1 MCIPWYRL
9 VQLRINKI
17 FQNSAHRRSGR
28 EMFYDTSGYTYHWTV
43 ILVILVSLACT
54 VSAVVWLDT
63 CQKQFR
69 INNIPLRT
77 KWPYIL
83 FSCILIFFRL
93 YFGSVETLKYKP
105 TKSVPRSRHVF
116 LEAFGGP
123 VQSFSVLCIPTGG
136 THITSD
142 MCAGIHISRGTHI
155 TATPVAFQILWFV
168 LGPLSLRLLSL
179 AWSATVTKIYF
190 IFFPP

>member
-69 INNIPLRT
+69 INNIPLRI

-83 FSCILIFFRL
+83 FSRILIFFRL
-93 YFGSVETLKYKP
+93 YFGSVETLTMFSLKP
-105 TKSVPRSRHVF
+105 
-116 LEAFGGP
+116 LEARYRA
-123 VQSFSVLCIPTGG
+123 SVFCVSLPGV
-136 THITSD
+136 
-142 MCAGIHISRGTHI
+142 HISLVICVRGYTYHGGTHI
-155 TATPVAFQILWFV
+155 TATGVVFH
-168 LGPLSLRLLSL
+168 S
-179 AWSATVTKIYF
+179 
-190 IFFPP
+190 